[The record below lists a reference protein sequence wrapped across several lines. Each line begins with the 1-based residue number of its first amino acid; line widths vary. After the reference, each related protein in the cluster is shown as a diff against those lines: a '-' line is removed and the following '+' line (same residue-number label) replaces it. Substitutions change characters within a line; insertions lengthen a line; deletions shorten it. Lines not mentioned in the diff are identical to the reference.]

1 MRSVWLVARRE
12 FTERARSRAYQL
24 STLITLLLVAAL
36 LVLPALF
43 DSASTY
49 TIGVSGAT
57 PDGLVAAVEQGAAD
71 PATVVEVEE
80 IDGRDAVTA
89 AVEDGDVDVGI
100 IDGTTVVT
108 GPDSPGELVTLVTG
122 VAAAEALS
130 RSAAELGIDQA
141 TLGELL
147 ATGPTVEEIEPDD
160 DEELRNLLA
169 FVATLVLFVS
179 IVTYGQW
186 VLQGVVE
193 EKSSRVVEVILGAV
207 RPRHLLAGK
216 VVGIGALGL
225 IQVVAIGVTGLIAVR
240 FVDSVDLPP
249 ITLATVAV
257 LLGWF
262 ILGFAFFASGYAV
275 AGSLVSNTE
284 DAQNAAFP
292 LTLVMV
298 AAYLIASSALGAGT
312 ETTVLRVLSIVPPF
326 SPLVMPLRQ
335 VAGSAEPW
343 EVALSVALMLLAIAL
358 MLRIGGRIYSGGLL
372 RSGARAKVKD
382 AFRGAE
388 I

>member
-1 MRSVWLVARRE
+1 MRSA
-12 FTERARSRAYQL
+12 TGSPPSSRAGRPIPP
-24 STLITLLLVAAL
+24 TT
-36 LVLPALF
+36 
-43 DSASTY
+43 
-49 TIGVSGAT
+49 
-57 PDGLVAAVEQGAAD
+57 
-71 PATVVEVEE
+71 VEVEQ
-80 IDGRDAVTA
+80 IDGHDAVTA

-100 IDGTTVVT
+100 VDGTTVVT
-108 GPDSPGELVTLVTG
+108 GPDSPAELVTLVTG
-122 VAAAEALS
+122 FAAAEALAET
-130 RSAAELGIDQA
+130 AAELGVDQA
-141 TLGELL
+141 TLDDLL
-147 ATGPTVEEIEPDD
+147 AGGPTVEEIEPDD
-160 DEELRNLLA
+160 DEDLRNLLA

-193 EKSSRVVEVILGAV
+193 EKSSRVVEVVLGAV

-225 IQVVAIGVTGLIAVR
+225 LQVVAIAITGLVVTRI
-240 FVDSVDLPP
+240 VDSADLPP
-249 ITLATVAV
+249 ITLTTVAI

-262 ILGFAFFASGYAV
+262 VLGFAFFASGYAV

-284 DAQNAAFP
+284 DAQNASFP

-298 AAYLIASSALGAGT
+298 AAYLVASSALGAGT

-335 VAGSAEPW
+335 VAGSAAAW
-343 EVALSVALMLLAIAL
+343 EVALSVALMVLAITL